1 MAEPGDLSRPEMR
14 PGARL
19 HSHYTRCQVGE
30 ERQHRVPAQ
39 PLRHN
44 HLALAINAV
53 NLKHR
58 LRQIETDECC
68 GHRTISVM
76 KGTYPSRGTDVP
88 DAGGRPSHHA
98 GAERIRRTHCPANDA
113 GGAVTTGAFG
123 SFPAGRVAAG
133 TGALSRSQHPGRRL
147 LCLNGS
153 APYPLPSWRRRLA
166 DPRTSSDTQ
175 T

>member
-98 GAERIRRTHCPANDA
+98 GLRAKGVQNVSQTLYVN
-113 GGAVTTGAFG
+113 
-123 SFPAGRVAAG
+123 
-133 TGALSRSQHPGRRL
+133 ALNFDRL
-147 LCLNGS
+147 LALGS
-153 APYPLPSWRRRLA
+153 S
-166 DPRTSSDTQ
+166 
-175 T
+175 